1 MDIPIPGCEAT
12 MPVFN
17 YQNRSM
23 HYLQQG
29 QGEAV
34 LLLHGLGSCAEHW
47 SAQMT
52 VLSQHYRVIAADMRG
67 HGLSSPSLQPFSMSQ
82 LAADMLALLRH
93 LNISRCQVIGF
104 SLGGM
109 VAFELALLAPHCI
122 QSLVIINSGPQ
133 LAVQGWRLTLLL
145 WFRLAVIRLLGM
157 RKLAQIIGAKLF
169 PDTTQQHLLALF
181 ARQMAATD
189 VRSYRHTLRA
199 IGRFSV
205 QSQLAR
211 LTLPILV
218 LAADQDYSPVASKA
232 AYVKALPNAEL
243 VVIKNSRHATP
254 LDQPAATNK
263 QLLSFLAK
271 VVQPGRSTTSNTIA
285 SGGEQHV

>member
-1 MDIPIPGCEAT
+1 
-12 MPVFN
+12 MPVFS
-17 YQNRSM
+17 YQNRSI

-29 QGEAV
+29 HGEPV

-47 SAQMT
+47 LPQMT
-52 VLSQHYRVIAADMRG
+52 ALSRHYRVIAADLRG
-67 HGLSSPSLQPFSMSQ
+67 HGQSSPSEQPFSMAQ
-82 LAADMLALLRH
+82 LATDMQALLEH

-145 WFRLAVIRLLGM
+145 WFRLAVIRSLGM
-157 RKLAQIIGAKLF
+157 RKLGRIIGGKLF
-169 PDTTQQHLLALF
+169 PDATQRDLLELL
-181 ARQMAATD
+181 ARQMERTD
-189 VRSYRHTLRA
+189 ARSYRHTLRA
-199 IGRFSV
+199 ISKFSV

-211 LTLPILV
+211 LTIPILV
-218 LAADQDYSPVASKA
+218 VAADQDYSSVASKD

-254 LDQPAATNK
+254 LDQPEATNK